1 MKTGRAALPRDHR
14 RSSTPFFGILRAVA
28 LGLPG
33 IVAVV
38 LLVPPPPGIPAIALA
53 VNPVIVL
60 CAAGFAGSF
69 AAPRLGLRSAILLG
83 DTLPLRS
90 LLVAF
95 GLGAMLGLGLA
106 GLDCAT
112 ASIWRGSGS
121 NLPAL
126 CESSGLT
133 SLALGFL
140 YGGVTEELIMRWGVL
155 SIITLGFS
163 MLTPIRWAMGLA
175 VILSAALFAL
185 AHLPALWLATPD
197 PTTAALIRTLVLNTV
212 AGLVFGLLYV
222 RSGLEAAMLSHIGF
236 HCGAL
241 ASGLVIGL
249 TV

>member
-1 MKTGRAALPRDHR
+1 MKAERDASLQDHR
-14 RSSTPFFGILRAVA
+14 RTSTPFAGILCAIA

-38 LLVPPPPGIPAIALA
+38 LLVPPPPGLPAIALA
-53 VNPVIVL
+53 VNPAILL
-60 CAAGFAGSF
+60 CAAAFAGSF
-69 AAPRLGLRSAILLG
+69 AAPRLGLCSAILLG

-90 LLVAF
+90 LFVPF
-95 GLGAMLGLGLA
+95 GIGALLGLGLA

-112 ASIWRGSGS
+112 ASIWRGPAS

-126 CESSGLT
+126 CESTGLA

-140 YGGVTEELIMRWGVL
+140 YGGVTEELIMRWGVH
-155 SIITLGFS
+155 SILALGFS
-163 MLTPIRWAMGLA
+163 KLMPIRWAMGFA

-185 AHLPALWLATPD
+185 AHLPALWLTTPD
-197 PTTAALIRTLVLNTV
+197 PTSAALIRTLVLNTV
-212 AGLVFGLLYV
+212 AGLVFGALYV

-241 ASGLVIGL
+241 ASGAVF
-249 TV
+249 